1 MKNGHTSLNNTTIYI
16 GPSYM
21 PDGSP
26 VPDLLTEEEAIKY
39 LRLDE
44 NGLKNPKNT
53 LKYYRDKDMLRGTR
67 VGHKYCYQRKELLEF
82 LDRATER
89 TNQSRS

>member
-1 MKNGHTSLNNTTIYI
+1 MSSNNTTIYI

-26 VPDLLTEEEAIKY
+26 VPDLLTEEEAIIF
-39 LRLDE
+39 LRLDK
-44 NGLKNPKNT
+44 NGPATPERT
-53 LKYYRDKDMLRGTR
+53 LKYYRDEGMLRGTR
-67 VGHKYCYQRKELLEF
+67 VGQKYCYQRKELLDF

-89 TNQSRS
+89 TNQN

>member
-1 MKNGHTSLNNTTIYI
+1 MSPPNTTIYI

-26 VPDLLTEEEAIKY
+26 VPDLLTEDEAIKF

-44 NGLKNPKNT
+44 NGPKNARNT
-53 LKYYRDKDMLRGTR
+53 LKYYRDEGLLHAVR
-67 VGHKYCYQRKELLEF
+67 VGKRYRYQRKELLEF

-89 TNQSRS
+89 TNRIST